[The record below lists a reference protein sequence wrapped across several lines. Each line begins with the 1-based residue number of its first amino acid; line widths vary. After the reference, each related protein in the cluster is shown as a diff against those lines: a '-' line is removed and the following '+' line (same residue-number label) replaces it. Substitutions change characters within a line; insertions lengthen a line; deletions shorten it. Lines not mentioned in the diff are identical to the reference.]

1 MMDRTP
7 SLVAHR
13 EGGQSSIDLP
23 FLDCKRVMAIALV
36 SKVQLYQWIKD
47 GNFPAPYRLGK
58 ARVGWKK
65 SEVDAWVESRPRTFS
80 AASKKAD

>member
-1 MMDRTP
+1 
-7 SLVAHR
+7 
-13 EGGQSSIDLP
+13 
-23 FLDCKRVMAIALV
+23 MAVALV
-36 SKVQLYQWIKD
+36 SKVQLYQWIKE

-80 AASKKAD
+80 EARTKG